1 MNLHHTPVSS
11 DTFFEPRQVISKLM
25 ALWYRTIVLE
35 HHQDQDC
42 HFTIETRFSYGGQV
56 RFFLNHHGSIDQA
69 IKEEYW
75 SYEFAEQAL
84 IRHLSNRI
92 RKFCQNHSQLEKGI
106 EEAHLDQCNEIL
118 EELGDLRVKNGPIS
132 MMLKTPKLS

>member
-25 ALWYRTIVLE
+25 ALWYLTISLE
-35 HHQDQDC
+35 HHQDKDC

-56 RFFLNHHGSIDQA
+56 RYILSHHSSVDKGI
-69 IKEEYW
+69 EEEFW

-84 IRHLSNRI
+84 IQLLNRLI
-92 RKFCQNHSQLEKGI
+92 RKHCQTHSQLEKDI

-118 EELGDLRVKNGPIS
+118 EELGDLRVKNERIG
-132 MMLKTPKLS
+132 MML